1 MAAPKL
7 NEETTTKT
15 TRIPSGLDIKLA
27 FLHQSIL
34 VPGIIGNEKT
44 LSLAKM
50 PDLKMTWTNQGL
62 MINRKGKTAIVPHAN
77 VACAI
82 LADE

>member
-7 NEETTTKT
+7 SEETKT
-15 TRIPSGLDIKLA
+15 ISRIPTGLDIKLA

-50 PDLKMTWTNQGL
+50 PDLKMTWTNHGL
-62 MINRKGKTAIVPHAN
+62 VINRKGKTAIVPQAN

>member
-1 MAAPKL
+1 MAVTKLSETPK
-7 NEETTTKT
+7 TST
-15 TRIPSGLDIKLA
+15 GLDIKLA

-44 LSLAKM
+44 LSIAKM
-50 PDLKMTWTNQGL
+50 PDLKMTWTSHGL
-62 MINRKGKTAIVPHAN
+62 MIVRKGKTAIVPQAN

-82 LADE
+82 LCDE